1 MADTTTAAGIGS
13 FGTAYGIYNAV
24 WAVGVLCG
32 PALGGYL
39 YERMRFSTLAL
50 GWSAAIVVIT
60 LALPI
65 FRSAPTARPSPASP
79 TAAKS

>member
-1 MADTTTAAGIGS
+1 MGDATSAAGIGS
-13 FGTAYGIYNAV
+13 FGTAYGVYNAV
-24 WAVGVLCG
+24 WAVGVLFG

-50 GWSAAIVVIT
+50 GWAAAVAAAT

-65 FRSAPTARPSPASP
+65 FRSGSTARPLRAERPISD
-79 TAAKS
+79 